1 MFIYTTFSN
10 NWTRMI
16 IENYLEPERLFKKK
30 NCVSVLPRR
39 PFPQLFIFNKLFL
52 AKEEKKMKKNQM
64 DIIITR

>member
-1 MFIYTTFSN
+1 
-10 NWTRMI
+10 MI

-52 AKEEKKMKKNQM
+52 AKEEKKMKKKSNGHYYNKIKM
-64 DIIITR
+64 TRERI